1 MRATTCALPVAP
13 SAVTTTTP
21 ATITLLQ
28 MATIRCIRN
37 PFRRMTKSR
46 LEAQLAT
53 VKVHIGT
60 DLMDQLRQ
68 ARELLVELDRSAAA
82 TLSAQLEGQ
91 LRDAVRSGRLKP
103 GTTLPSTRALAAQL
117 GVSRGLVVGAYAQ
130 LGAEGY
136 LLLRR
141 GSSPR
146 VARVAALPEPAVAA
160 QADHPTHNL
169 RPDLPDYAAFPREKW
184 LTSYRAA
191 LKGAPDLELAY
202 GDVRGARA
210 LREALVSYLGRVRG
224 VSASAEQ
231 AFVCGGVAPG
241 SGVRCPAPRPPGP
254 PPLGG
259 EGPRHT
265 RARAGAGSP
274 GA

>member
-1 MRATTCALPVAP
+1 MRATTCALPAAP
-13 SAVTTTTP
+13 RAVTTTTP
-21 ATITLLQ
+21 ATIMLLQ
-28 MATIRCIRN
+28 KATTRCIRT
-37 PFRRMTKSR
+37 PFRRMTRSR
-46 LEAQLAT
+46 LETQLAT

-68 ARELLVELDRSAAA
+68 ARELLVELDRSAPA

-103 GTTLPSTRALAAQL
+103 GTTLPSTRALADQL

-146 VARVAALPEPAVAA
+146 VARVAALPEPTVAA
-160 QADHPTHNL
+160 QADHPVHNL
-169 RPDLPDYAAFPREKW
+169 RPDLPDYGAFPREKW

-191 LKGAPDLELAY
+191 LKAAPDLELAY
-202 GDVRGARA
+202 GDVRGAPA
-210 LREALVSYLGRVRG
+210 LRAALVSYLGRVRG

-231 AFVCGGVAPG
+231 AFVCGGVAPANG
-241 SGVRCPAPRPPGP
+241 ALRTAPRPSGRSAIRGGGPGHAR
-254 PPLGG
+254 
-259 EGPRHT
+259 PR
-265 RARAGAGSP
+265 G
-274 GA
+274 

>member
-1 MRATTCALPVAP
+1 MRATTCALPAAP

-103 GTTLPSTRALAAQL
+103 GTTLPSTRALAADL
-117 GVSRGLVVGAYAQ
+117 GISRGLVVGAYAQ

-136 LLLRR
+136 LALRR
-141 GSSPR
+141 GVPPR
-146 VARVAALPEPAVAA
+146 VAAGAQPAAAPAAARDPLPRF
-160 QADHPTHNL
+160 NL
-169 RPDLPDYAAFPREKW
+169 RPDLPDFAGFARDEW
-184 LTSYRAA
+184 LRSYRSA
-191 LKGAPDLELAY
+191 LKRAPDQEL
-202 GDVRGARA
+202 
-210 LREALVSYLGRVRG
+210 
-224 VSASAEQ
+224 
-231 AFVCGGVAPG
+231 
-241 SGVRCPAPRPPGP
+241 
-254 PPLGG
+254 
-259 EGPRHT
+259 
-265 RARAGAGSP
+265 
-274 GA
+274 

>member
-141 GSSPR
+141 GASPR
-146 VARVAALPEPAVAA
+146 VAPQVAATSQPAPPA
-160 QADHPTHNL
+160 PTPQPRHNL
-169 RPDLPDYAAFPREKW
+169 RPDLPDYAAFPRDKW

-191 LKGAPDLELAY
+191 LKAAPDQELAY
-202 GDVRGARA
+202 
-210 LREALVSYLGRVRG
+210 
-224 VSASAEQ
+224 
-231 AFVCGGVAPG
+231 
-241 SGVRCPAPRPPGP
+241 
-254 PPLGG
+254 
-259 EGPRHT
+259 
-265 RARAGAGSP
+265 
-274 GA
+274 